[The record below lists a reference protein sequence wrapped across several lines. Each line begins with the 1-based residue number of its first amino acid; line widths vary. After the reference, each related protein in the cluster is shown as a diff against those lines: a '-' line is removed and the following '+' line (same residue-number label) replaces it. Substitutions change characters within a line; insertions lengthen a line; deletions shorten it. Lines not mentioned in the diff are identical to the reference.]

1 MKIKKI
7 YWHFPH
13 LKFWM
18 GGTKFLFNVIKE
30 ISKYKNLKISL
41 ITNKSNDIFI
51 NKFKKECNI
60 DIHIINKFACTNDLY
75 YWLFFPFF
83 LFYEILIIVFT
94 LNKYDYM
101 IGMAF
106 FPSNLLTYF
115 ISKLHK
121 KEYFIYCYEPFP
133 FFHNK
138 KYINSQPFFYK
149 LIFKTLSFFYGWL
162 DVWAVKQAKKVFTLN
177 QITKKFTDEIYGVD
191 SIVTYMGVDTNF
203 FRKIEKNNYFKEKYK
218 DRIIISHS
226 TDYTPYKGTHL
237 AIEVIRKLLKKYPK
251 IILLI
256 TSTQPNS
263 PNKKNIEDLIKR
275 YKLEN
280 NVKLLGLLEEKLIP
294 HLYSASLVYLSC
306 SYDDFMGTTSS
317 NLPVKEALACETP
330 AIRSKITM
338 EDVEDGVSGFLVDP
352 KNINEVVD
360 KIEFLIKNPEK
371 AKQMGK
377 EGRKKIVKLYNW
389 KKVSQIIVKN
399 LN

>member
-1 MKIKKI
+1 MKTKKI
-7 YWHFPH
+7 YWHYPH
-13 LKFWM
+13 LRYWM
-18 GGTKFLFNVIKE
+18 GGNKFLFNVLREIK
-30 ISKYKNLKISL
+30 KINFFEPVL
-41 ITNKSNDIFI
+41 ITNQGSKESLKNYKLAKIKIFLI
-51 NKFKKECNI
+51 NKI
-60 DIHIINKFACTNDLY
+60 GCTNDFY
-75 YWLFFPFF
+75 YWF
-83 LFYEILIIVFT
+83 LFPIFLIYELIITFIKAKKADFLLAT
-94 LNKYDYM
+94 L
-101 IGMAF
+101 
-106 FPSNLLTYF
+106 FPSNLIMAI
-115 ISKLHK
+115 ISKLTNK
-121 KEYFIYCYEPFP
+121 PYFFYCYEPFP

-138 KYINSQPFFYK
+138 KYINSQAFFYRTV
-149 LIFKTLSFFYGWL
+149 LKTLSFLYGWL
-162 DVWAVKQAKKVFTLN
+162 DIWAVKQAKKVFTLN

-191 SIVTYMGVDTNF
+191 SIVTYMGVATNF

-352 KNINEVVD
+352 KNIKEVVD